1 VYRAKRLFEICSAT
15 GKSRA
20 ASRQLARRN
29 RSGSVKHSRF
39 LPIHKGREKWRM
51 TRLALLLALLAV
63 LHVGA
68 ASAEIYRWTDPEGNL
83 HFTENLSQVP
93 SEHREQ
99 ALRRPPSGSRGALQ
113 TYTPPADLEPGA
125 AVRSR
130 DVVHIPFERRGTL
143 MWVNAMVNDRH
154 PVPFLIDTGASGVS
168 LPSEVV
174 AQLGIRIRPDTPRV
188 TVSTANGYVRVPVV
202 KIDSVQLGNAR
213 VEGLQATVNPS
224 MSVGLLGG
232 SFFNNYKCVITLVP
246 NEGVRG
252 GAAAEQWRERFHDL
266 RASIDRLEGYLADR
280 TITRPNRRRELETN
294 LETLKEDLRSL
305 EIEANHAGVP
315 KSWRE

>member
-1 VYRAKRLFEICSAT
+1 
-15 GKSRA
+15 
-20 ASRQLARRN
+20 
-29 RSGSVKHSRF
+29 
-39 LPIHKGREKWRM
+39 M

-63 LHVGA
+63 VHVGA
-68 ASAEIYRWTDPEGNL
+68 ASAQIYRWTDPEGNL
-83 HFTENLSQVP
+83 HFTEDLSQVP
-93 SEHREQ
+93 SQYREQ
-99 ALRRPPSGSRGALQ
+99 AVRRPPSGSRGALQ
-113 TYTPPADLEPGA
+113 TYTPPANLEPGA
-125 AVRSR
+125 AVRSH
-130 DVVHIPFERRGTL
+130 DVIHIPFERRGTL

-188 TVSTANGYVRVPVV
+188 TVSTANGYVRVPLV
-202 KIDSVQLGNAR
+202 KIDSVQLGDAR

-232 SFFNNYKCVITLVP
+232 SFFNNYKYSVDIAAGVITLVP

-266 RASIDRLEGYLADR
+266 RTSIERLEGYLGDR
-280 TITRPNRRRELETN
+280 TITRANRRRELEMN
-294 LETLKEDLRSL
+294 LEALKEDLRNL
-305 EIEANHAGVP
+305 EIEANYAGVP

>member
-1 VYRAKRLFEICSAT
+1 
-15 GKSRA
+15 
-20 ASRQLARRN
+20 
-29 RSGSVKHSRF
+29 
-39 LPIHKGREKWRM
+39 M
-51 TRLALLLALLAV
+51 TRLALVLALLAI
-63 LHVGA
+63 LHAAV

-83 HFTENLSQVP
+83 HFTEDLSQVP
-93 SEHREQ
+93 SRYREQ
-99 ALRRPPSGSRGALQ
+99 AVRRPPADSRGALQ
-113 TYTPPADLEPGA
+113 TYTPPANLEPRS
-125 AVRSR
+125 AVRSH
-130 DVVHIPFERRGTL
+130 DVIRVPFERRGTL
-143 MWVNAMVNDRH
+143 MWVSAVVNDRH

-174 AQLGIRIRPDTPRV
+174 SQLGIRIRPDTPRV
-188 TVSTANGYVRVPVV
+188 TVGTANGYVRVPVV
-202 KIDSVQLGNAR
+202 EIDSVQLGNAR

-232 SFFNNYKCVITLVP
+232 SFFNNYKYSVDIAAGVITLVP

-266 RASIDRLEGYLADR
+266 RTSIERLEGYLQER